1 MLEVNNFDYL
11 NLFILTL
18 CLLRIYLEIIDFDF
32 NKLPITNKLSAY
44 YGKAYAQRFH
54 KFGFYMGAGYFL
66 LNLPNLLTG
75 NI

>member
-1 MLEVNNFDYL
+1 MNFDYL

-18 CLLRIYLEIIDFDF
+18 CLLRIYLEIIEFDF
-32 NKLPITNKLSAY
+32 SKLPLTAKIGEAVGQEKINS
-44 YGKAYAQRFH
+44 FH
-54 KFGFYMGAGYFL
+54 KFGFYMGTGYFL